1 MCLYAAVYCCLGDCS
16 GPRFSCSFFRM
27 ALGDFGINLT
37 ENKGKND
44 TNITTV
50 NPCTEDYN
58 YTSSPNQTAF
68 IGDHQPQDEATCLQI
83 TIAMAILGAVL
94 FVIGV
99 IVVKKRNW
107 FREKMMGMIG
117 VLTKFTCIFRYL
129 ELQLLE
135 R

>member
-1 MCLYAAVYCCLGDCS
+1 
-16 GPRFSCSFFRM
+16 M
-27 ALGDFGINLT
+27 ALIDFGILLT
-37 ENKGKND
+37 KYGGIND
-44 TNITTV
+44 TTISTV
-50 NPCTEDYN
+50 YPGTEKYN

-99 IVVKKRNW
+99 IVVKKRKW
-107 FREKMMGMIG
+107 FREKMMGLIG
-117 VLTKFTCIFRYL
+117 VITKFTCICRYL
-129 ELQLLE
+129 EFQLLE